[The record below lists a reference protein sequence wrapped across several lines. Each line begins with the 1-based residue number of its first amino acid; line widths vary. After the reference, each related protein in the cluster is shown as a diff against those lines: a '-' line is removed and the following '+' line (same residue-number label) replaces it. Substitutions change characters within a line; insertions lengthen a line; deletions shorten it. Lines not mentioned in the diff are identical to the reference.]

1 MPASVQ
7 PSQRNTRQKYYF
19 SGPLAHTQSPR
30 SLRGPRGFSF
40 ACSPKEF
47 HVFSSLLSNA
57 ARFAV
62 LPASVGPWAA
72 ILVPVLL
79 YVATHRDVTLNVR

>member
-1 MPASVQ
+1 
-7 PSQRNTRQKYYF
+7 
-19 SGPLAHTQSPR
+19 
-30 SLRGPRGFSF
+30 
-40 ACSPKEF
+40 
-47 HVFSSLLSNA
+47 VFSSLLSNA